1 MTVYLLLFIVAF
13 VATAVVVLLLRQ
25 KPSGNFDQLA
35 EQLLAFDE
43 KAFRN
48 LVDENEE
55 LFLREQLSAREFR
68 SIHRERM
75 RAALDYLHGAA
86 HNARILIQLAEG
98 ARQSAD
104 ARMAA
109 AADQLLDN
117 AYRLRVYT
125 LKATPRLYLGILF
138 PGLPQ
143 TLSSVIA
150 AHDTMAQQ
158 FSLLLCVKASSRIAS
173 PSLQNRV

>member
-1 MTVYLLLFIVAF
+1 MTLYLLLFIAALI
-13 VATAVVVLLLRQ
+13 ATTVVVLLLRQ
-25 KPSGNFDQLA
+25 KPSGSFDQLA
-35 EQLLAFDE
+35 EELLAFDE

-48 LVDENEE
+48 LVDEPEE
-55 LFLREQLSAREFR
+55 QFLRERLSAREFR
-68 SIHRERM
+68 AIHRERM
-75 RAALDYLHGAA
+75 RAALEYLHGAA

-143 TLSSVIA
+143 TLSSFVA
-150 AHDTMAQQ
+150 AHEKMVQQ

-173 PSLQNRV
+173 PGLQNQL